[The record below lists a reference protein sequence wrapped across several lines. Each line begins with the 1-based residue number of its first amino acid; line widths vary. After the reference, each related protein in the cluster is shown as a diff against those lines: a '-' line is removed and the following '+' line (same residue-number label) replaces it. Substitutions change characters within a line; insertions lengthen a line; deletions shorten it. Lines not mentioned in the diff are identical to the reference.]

1 MTPAEQK
8 YRALSGTGLSGAGP
22 VHGAIRRSRG
32 VFTFVLV
39 GGTFAILI
47 WMKLR
52 VVGSVPRTAY
62 ADPDDRP
69 APVQAPTHRL
79 SNAQDEQPAQ
89 PQKATDAQSVNPESH

>member
-8 YRALSGTGLSGAGP
+8 YRALSGAGP
-22 VHGAIRRSRG
+22 MHGAIRRSRG

-62 ADPDDRP
+62 ADPEDRP
-69 APVQAPTHRL
+69 AAIQAPTHQVANTQAADPA
-79 SNAQDEQPAQ
+79 SSHKEADAQ
-89 PQKATDAQSVNPESH
+89 PVNGETH

>member
-8 YRALSGTGLSGAGP
+8 YRALNGAGP

-52 VVGSVPRTAY
+52 VVGGVPRTAY
-62 ADPDDRP
+62 ADPEDRP
-69 APVQAPTHRL
+69 AAISVPTHQVID
-79 SNAQDEQPAQ
+79 AQPAPVPEQPEPQSQ
-89 PQKATDAQSVNPESH
+89 PQPVSSGSN